1 MLKTISS
8 ITNALGAL
16 NYKGTW
22 NASTN
27 TPTLTSSVGAKG
39 DYYVVSVAGS
49 TNLNGETLWGVG
61 DWAVFNGSVW
71 QRVEGGDT
79 INATTVT
86 ASTSVTTPIVQAIN
100 SSGLALKNSGG
111 TTQLSSGAG
120 GGDNIT
126 LSVATS
132 FTDNLIQNTAAK
144 GVNFTANTP
153 QAGMTSRLLNW
164 YEEGVST
171 VTLAFGGASTGI
183 TYAMRECR
191 YTRIGN
197 RIFVQIGLA
206 ISSKGSSTGAA
217 TISGLPFTN
226 KNVGYG
232 GVVMTTFADN
242 MTGINGAIYP
252 FLPENSSTIQLKKVD
267 LAGNFNIDV
276 TNTDVNNTSYF
287 MISGN
292 YLVA

>member
-1 MLKTISS
+1 MLKAIST

-22 NASTN
+22 NASSN

-86 ASTSVTTPIVQAIN
+86 ASTSVTTPIVQATN

-111 TTQLSSGAG
+111 TTQLSLGAG

-126 LSVATS
+126 ISVATS
-132 FTDNLIQNTAAK
+132 VTDNLIQGTAAK
-144 GVNFTANTP
+144 GFNFTANTP
-153 QAGMTSRLLNW
+153 AAGMSSQLLNW
-164 YEEGVST
+164 YEEGVWTTAMTADGGT
-171 VTLAFGGASTGI
+171 VTLSFNKLN
-183 TYAMRECR
+183 
-191 YTRIGN
+191 YTRSG
-197 RIFVQIGLA
+197 RIVSISGEIVVSS
-206 ISSKGSSTGAA
+206 ISSPTGDIY
-217 TISGLPFTN
+217 ISLPFTTAASVSGRSGSWSSYLGQAYTFTGVPLGPMLGSF
-226 KNVGYG
+226 VGSATKMTILVGNNAG
-232 GVVMTTFADN
+232 GTSASGFLTTNTTFVFGF
-242 MTGINGAIYP
+242 TY
-252 FLPENSSTIQLKKVD
+252 QCQ
-267 LAGNFNIDV
+267 
-276 TNTDVNNTSYF
+276 
-287 MISGN
+287 
-292 YLVA
+292 

>member
-8 ITNALGAL
+8 TTNALGAL

-39 DYYVVSVAGS
+39 DYYVVSVAGT
-49 TNLNGETLWGVG
+49 TNLNGEALWGVG

-132 FTDNLIQNTAAK
+132 FTDNLIQGTAAK
-144 GVNFTANTP
+144 GINFTANTP
-153 QAGMTSRLLNW
+153 VAGMTSQLLNW
-164 YEEGVST
+164 YEEGTWTPT
-171 VTLAFGGASTGI
+171 VTPQAGSLTAYTAEAKYTRTGRQVFLQGKITITTAGTATGVAVIGAIPFQTSGTYAPTGLVQEVIATGTMYSMYLNIGNTTGVIQGLTGAGGPAWVNGYVYQFNI
-183 TYAMRECR
+183 TY
-191 YTRIGN
+191 T
-197 RIFVQIGLA
+197 V
-206 ISSKGSSTGAA
+206 
-217 TISGLPFTN
+217 
-226 KNVGYG
+226 
-232 GVVMTTFADN
+232 
-242 MTGINGAIYP
+242 
-252 FLPENSSTIQLKKVD
+252 
-267 LAGNFNIDV
+267 
-276 TNTDVNNTSYF
+276 
-287 MISGN
+287 
-292 YLVA
+292 